1 MPVQLMR
8 AKFLAYLACLEDSA
22 PYVARGLQASTGTTP
37 EPCST
42 ISATRTSS
50 TPSDTPSFHPTVP
63 RPLARLDWRPSRT
76 PRVGTG
82 AVRRI
87 SNELGCACGRC
98 DPPVGGLL
106 DSENCFC
113 PL

>member
-1 MPVQLMR
+1 LSEAKSGYLVMPVQLMR

-50 TPSDTPSFHPTVP
+50 TPSDTPSFHPTGS
-63 RPLARLDWRPSRT
+63 ATS
-76 PRVGTG
+76 GE
-82 AVRRI
+82 I
-87 SNELGCACGRC
+87 
-98 DPPVGGLL
+98 
-106 DSENCFC
+106 
-113 PL
+113 